1 MLALKSSST
10 DEFYNVGSGVQT
22 SISDLCDL
30 ILSLKNSDLKVQ
42 YNPYN
47 EDDARRLVQNRIGC
61 PQKASQDL
69 DFIYTYSLEDG
80 LQKLISWRK
89 NNEI

>member
-1 MLALKSSST
+1 MQASAT

-47 EDDARRLVQNRIGC
+47 EDDARRLVFKTTLAA
-61 PQKASQDL
+61 PKKASQDL

-80 LQKLISWRK
+80 LQKLINWRAK
-89 NNEI
+89 NNI